1 MKGIDLYS
9 GIGGWSLGIKLS
21 GLTSIYSYEW
31 NKDSI
36 ETHNQNF
43 NTNIKAFDIRILKKD
58 KLPKP
63 SEVDFVVGSPPC
75 TQFSYANRGGSGIY
89 LMV

>member
-43 NTNIKAFDIRILKKD
+43 NTNIKVFDIRKLKKD

-63 SEVDFVVGSPPC
+63 SEIDFVVGSP
-75 TQFSYANRGGSGIY
+75 AI
-89 LMV
+89 